1 MSKNEIKDLK
11 IKTSS
16 CARTIKDLEYSKKE
30 IAKQVDR
37 IQQYTDDPERDIHD
51 VKKQVRSP
59 RQLDGWL
66 RAPCLPGILPLVAEP
81 RPVDA
86 RAQEEVL
93 AEMHAGVP
101 TEIDQLDKY
110 LNLLQ
115 DIIEQYADNADIKA
129 TEEYSKAIEVERQAA
144 KVLEEYRPS

>member
-51 VKKQVRSP
+51 VKK
-59 RQLDGWL
+59 
-66 RAPCLPGILPLVAEP
+66 
-81 RPVDA
+81 
-86 RAQEEVL
+86 QEEVL